1 MRKINFALVATASA
15 GLAAGALVL
24 APAASS
30 ASLRTG
36 PAQPAVQ
43 RNLQPPPRAG
53 KGWTIQ
59 PTPTISSSYWG
70 IASIQLTGVSCAS
83 ASSCTS
89 VGSYFYVYGHGRA
102 HGPQGGTLAEHW
114 NGSKWKVQATPSP
127 SRFSTLTGVSCASA
141 TRCTAVG
148 YTYGGGTL
156 AEHWNGRKWTIQ
168 ATRSPSSSSG
178 LTGVSCA
185 SATRCTAV
193 GSTGS
198 GTLAERWNGRKW
210 TIQATRSPSSSSGL
224 TGVSCASAT
233 RCTAVGSS
241 AGGTLAERWNGR
253 KWTIQ
258 ATRSPSSSS
267 GLTGVSC
274 ASATRCTAVGN
285 SAGGTLAERWN
296 GRKWTIQATPIQ
308 PSTGSYFAS
317 VSCVSVTSC
326 AATGVGIDKVSGNPL
341 ALAERWNGR
350 SWRIQATPNPAEPA
364 IGLYGVSCDSA
375 ISCTAVGSYYT
386 GGATEFFFSLAE
398 HWQG

>member
-59 PTPTISSSYWG
+59 PTPVISSSYWG

-210 TIQATRSPSSSSGL
+210 TIQAT
-224 TGVSCASAT
+224 
-233 RCTAVGSS
+233 
-241 AGGTLAERWNGR
+241 
-253 KWTIQ
+253 
-258 ATRSPSSSS
+258 
-267 GLTGVSC
+267 
-274 ASATRCTAVGN
+274 
-285 SAGGTLAERWN
+285 
-296 GRKWTIQATPIQ
+296 PIQ

-326 AATGVGIDKVSGNPL
+326 TATGVGIDKVSGNPI